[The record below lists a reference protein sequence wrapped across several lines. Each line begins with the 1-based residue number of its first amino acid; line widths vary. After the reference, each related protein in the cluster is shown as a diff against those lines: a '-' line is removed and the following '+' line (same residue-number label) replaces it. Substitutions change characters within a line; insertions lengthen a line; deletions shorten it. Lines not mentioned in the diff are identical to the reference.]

1 MADKNILH
9 MVTPLKNM
17 SPFDVNMA
25 VDAGYDVVVP
35 YTNVTLDDIT
45 GLVQDAIFSRPPKAG
60 VREAMFFAGKNV
72 PLALD
77 MMERAKAAMVPPFA
91 MSLFADPAGSFTT
104 AAAMVA
110 SIEKTLRD
118 RKQRDLK
125 GTRVAVFGATGPLG
139 FSVAVIA
146 ALEGAAVTAV
156 GYDGITRVASAAA
169 DIKARFGVDVQP
181 ADGSDEPKKEA
192 IVAGAEVIAACGRA
206 GVPILSRA
214 QLELGTGLLVAA
226 DANAVPPAGLEGL
239 DAFANGVALNS
250 HGALG
255 IGPLAA
261 GDIKYKTESGL
272 FGQMIAADKPLHLA
286 VHEAYVLARQ
296 ISGQG

>member
-25 VDAGYDVVVP
+25 VDAGYDVVIP
-35 YTNVTLDDIT
+35 YTNVTIDEVT
-45 GLVQDAIFSRPPKAG
+45 GLVQDAIFSRPPNAG

-72 PLALD
+72 SLALD
-77 MMERAKAAMVPPFA
+77 MMEKAKAAMVPPFA

-110 SIEKTLRD
+110 GIDKTLREH
-118 RKQRDLK
+118 KQCNLK
-125 GTRVAVFGATGPLG
+125 GTKLAVFGATGPLG

-146 ALEGAAVTAV
+146 ALEGAAVTVV
-156 GYDGITRVASAAA
+156 GYDGIKRVTDAAA
-169 DIKARFGVDVQP
+169 EIKKRFGVDVFP
-181 ADGSDEPKKEA
+181 ADGSDEPRKEA
-192 IVAGAEVIAACGRA
+192 IVAATEAVAACGRA
-206 GVPILSRA
+206 GVQILSKA
-214 QLELGTGLLVAA
+214 QLEMAPGLLVAV
-226 DANAVPPAGLEGL
+226 DANAVPPAGIEGL
-239 DAFANGVALNS
+239 DALAKNVQLTS

-255 IGPLAA
+255 IGPLAM

-272 FGQMIAADKPLHLA
+272 FGQMIAAAAPLQLA

-296 ISGQG
+296 ING

>member
-1 MADKNILH
+1 VADKNILH

-25 VDAGYDVVVP
+25 VDAGYDVVIP
-35 YTNVTLDDIT
+35 YTGVTLDEVA
-45 GLVQDAIFSRPPKAG
+45 GLVQDAIFSRPPNAG

-72 PLALD
+72 SLALD
-77 MMERAKAAMVPPFA
+77 MMEKAKAAMVPPFA

-110 SIEKTLRD
+110 SIEKMLRD
-118 RKQRDLK
+118 HKARDLK

-146 ALEGAAVTAV
+146 ALEGAAVTVV
-156 GYDGITRVASAAA
+156 GYDGIKRVSAAA
-169 DIKARFGVDVQP
+169 AEIKTRFAVDVHP
-181 ADGSDEPKKEA
+181 ADGSDEQKKEA
-192 IVAGAEVIAACGRA
+192 IVAATEVIAACGRA
-206 GVPILSRA
+206 GVQILARA
-214 QLELGTGLLVAA
+214 PLELGRGLLVAA

-239 DAFANGVALNS
+239 DAFAKGSALTS

-255 IGPLAA
+255 IGPLAM

-272 FGQMIAADKPLHLA
+272 FGQMIAATAPLELG
-286 VHEAYVLARQ
+286 VHDAYVLARR
-296 ISGQG
+296 ISG

>member
-1 MADKNILH
+1 VSDKNILH

-25 VDAGYDVVVP
+25 ADAGYDVVVP
-35 YTNVTLDDIT
+35 YTDVTLNEVT
-45 GLVQDAIFSRPPKAG
+45 GLVQDAIFSRPPKLG
-60 VREAMFFAGKNV
+60 VRQAVFFAGKSV
-72 PLALD
+72 PIALD

-110 SIEKTLRD
+110 CIEKTLRE
-118 RKQRDLK
+118 RKERSLK
-125 GTRVAVFGATGPLG
+125 GTKVAVFGATGPLG
-139 FSVAVIA
+139 FSVAVVA
-146 ALEGAAVTAV
+146 ALEGAAVTVV
-156 GYDGITRVASAAA
+156 GYDGLKRVGEAAA
-169 DIKARFGVDVQP
+169 DIKTRFGVDVIP

-192 IVAGAEVIAACGRA
+192 IVAATEVVVACGRA
-206 GVPILSRA
+206 GVQILSRN
-214 QLELGTGLLVAA
+214 QLELGKSLLVAC

-239 DAFANGVALNS
+239 DAFANNVELTSNGT
-250 HGALG
+250 LG

-272 FGQMIAADKPLHLA
+272 FGQMIAADKPLQLG

-296 ISGQG
+296 IAG

>member
-35 YTNVTLDDIT
+35 YTNVTLDEVT

-60 VREAMFFAGKNV
+60 VREAMFFGGKNV
-72 PLALD
+72 SLALD
-77 MMERAKAAMVPPFA
+77 MMEKARAAMVPPFA

-110 SIEKTLRD
+110 SIDKTLRE

-125 GTRVAVFGATGPLG
+125 GTKIAVFGATGPLG

-146 ALEGAAVTAV
+146 ALEGAAVTVV
-156 GYDGITRVASAAA
+156 GYDGIKRVSDAAA
-169 DIKARFGVDVQP
+169 EIKTRFGVDVKP

-192 IVAGAEVIAACGRA
+192 IAAGAEVIAACGRA
-206 GVPILSRA
+206 GVQILSRA
-214 QLELGTGLLVAA
+214 QIEPATGLLVAV
-226 DANAVPPAGLEGL
+226 DANAVPPAGIEGI
-239 DAFANGVALNS
+239 DAFANGVALTS

-255 IGPLAA
+255 IGPLSM

-272 FGQMIAADKPLHLA
+272 FGQMIAATAPVQLT
-286 VHEAYVLARQ
+286 VHDAYVLARQ
-296 ISGQG
+296 ING

>member
-1 MADKNILH
+1 VAEKNILH

-25 VDAGYDVVVP
+25 VDAGYDVVIP
-35 YTNVTLDDIT
+35 YTNVMLDEVT

-72 PLALD
+72 SLALD
-77 MMERAKAAMVPPFA
+77 MMEKAKAAMVPPFA

-110 SIEKTLRD
+110 SIEKMLRD

-125 GTRVAVFGATGPLG
+125 GTKVAVFGATGPLG

-146 ALEGAAVTAV
+146 ALEGAAVTVV
-156 GYDGITRVASAAA
+156 GYDGIQRVSAAA
-169 DIKARFGVDVQP
+169 AEIKTRFGVDVVP
-181 ADGSDEPKKEA
+181 VDGSEEPKKEA
-192 IVAGAEVIAACGRA
+192 IVAAAEVVAACGRA
-206 GVPILSRA
+206 GVQILSRA
-214 QLELGTGLLVAA
+214 QLELGTGLLVAV

-239 DAFANGVALNS
+239 DPFAKGVELTS
-250 HGALG
+250 HGTLG
-255 IGPLAA
+255 IGPLAM

-272 FGQMIAADKPLHLA
+272 FGQMIATEKPLHLA

-296 ISGQG
+296 LNG

>member
-1 MADKNILH
+1 VADKNILH

-25 VDAGYDVVVP
+25 VDAGYDVVIP
-35 YTNVTLDDIT
+35 YTNVTLDEVT

-60 VREAMFFAGKNV
+60 VRQAVFFAGKSV

-77 MMERAKAAMVPPFA
+77 MMEKAKAAMVPPFA

-104 AAAMVA
+104 AAAMVVC
-110 SIEKTLRD
+110 IEKTLRE
-118 RKQRDLK
+118 RKQRELK
-125 GTRVAVFGATGPLG
+125 GTKVAVFGATGPLG
-139 FSVAVIA
+139 FSVAVIG
-146 ALEGAAVTAV
+146 ALEGATVTVV
-156 GYDGITRVASAAA
+156 GYDGLKRVSEAAA
-169 DIKARFGVDVQP
+169 DIKTRFGVDVIP

-192 IVAGAEVIAACGRA
+192 IVAATEVVVACGRA
-206 GVPILSRA
+206 GVQILSRA
-214 QLELGTGLLVAA
+214 QLELGAGLLVAC

-239 DAFANGVALNS
+239 DAFANAVELTS
-250 HGALG
+250 HGTLG

-272 FGQMIAADKPLHLA
+272 FGQMIAAEKPLNLG

-296 ISGQG
+296 IGG